1 MDTSTKDRIV
11 AAATPV
17 MVLAASYALA
27 PWLILLLPP
36 ALYFIYRK
44 ISFSLSKTTSLKFF
58 DLVVSLILIGLGLGA
73 VIGSLSIVARD
84 GEFTIPLVS
93 SGLLTNI
100 LSIIATLYL
109 VGSSIMLSIKSFK
122 EKPYTPKLSMG
133 IFEAMRGKRTSS
145 V

>member
-1 MDTSTKDRIV
+1 MDTSTKDRLT

-17 MVLAASYALA
+17 MVLVVSYALT

-36 ALYFIYRK
+36 MLYYIYRK
-44 ISFSLSKTTSLKFF
+44 ISFSLSKDTTLKFF
-58 DLVVSLILIGLGLGA
+58 DLVFSIFLIALGVGAIIGALL
-73 VIGSLSIVARD
+73 IVARD

-93 SGLLTNI
+93 SGLLKTI
-100 LSIIATLYL
+100 FSISAAFYL

-122 EKPYTPKLSMG
+122 EQPYTPKLSMG
-133 IFEAMRGKRTSS
+133 IFEALRGKRVSS